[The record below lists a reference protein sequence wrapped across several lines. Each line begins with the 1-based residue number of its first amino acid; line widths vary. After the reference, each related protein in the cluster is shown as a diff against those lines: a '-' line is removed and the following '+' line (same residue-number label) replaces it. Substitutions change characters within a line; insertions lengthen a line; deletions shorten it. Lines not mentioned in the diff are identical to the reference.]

1 MNKKAFL
8 FLCILLSASFRLL
21 FSQVGLSVSPPRVYY
36 HLGSGQT
43 GTQKILVSNISKK
56 HPLNLA
62 VTFGD
67 WKYDDQGNNLM
78 FSPDSLD
85 NSCASWLNVG
95 ENSYISLKPG
105 ENRELEVTMNV
116 PMQSKGDGNMHT
128 AMLYVTQMN
137 PVDGVNE
144 RGIGVKINVRQG
156 IKIYHKGNAPEI
168 RKLEIE
174 NLSYDKASN
183 SLQLVFNNKGN
194 SWINGKVTAT
204 VFNEATGK
212 EITPEPIVFYTLP
225 GDHRIMAIR
234 LGEEPAQ
241 GTYTATVML
250 DYGDDVDIEAAQLEF
265 AYE

>member
-1 MNKKAFL
+1 L
-8 FLCILLSASFRLL
+8 TPGETG
-21 FSQVGLSVSPPRVYY
+21 SQKV
-36 HLGSGQT
+36 
-43 GTQKILVSNISKK
+43 LVSNISKNQ
-56 HPLNLA
+56 PLNLSL
-62 VTFGD
+62 TFGD
-67 WKYDDQGNNLM
+67 WKYDDHGNNQM
-78 FSPDSLD
+78 FSPDSLS
-85 NSCASWLNVG
+85 NSCASWLSFTG
-95 ENSYISLKPG
+95 GSYISLAPG
-105 ENRELEVTMNV
+105 ENREVEVVMNV
-116 PMQSKGDGNMHT
+116 PMEQKDSGNVHT
-128 AMLYVTQMN
+128 ALLYVTQMN

-144 RGIGVKINVRQG
+144 QGIGIKINVRQG
-156 IKIYHKGNAPEI
+156 VKIYHKGKAPEI

-204 VFNEATGK
+204 IFNEATGK

-225 GDHRIMAIR
+225 GDHRIMVIP
-234 LGEEPAQ
+234 LGTEPAQ